1 MMDLLGNLSHWISSF
16 AESEW
21 ALYVIGIHCFT
32 ESIFNPIPPD
42 PLLITASL
50 FKPHMA
56 LWFAGVATLTS
67 VAGAMVGYWIG
78 NQFGRPLLYRM
89 AGSERIIRAET
100 LINKFGVW
108 AVFLSAF
115 TPIPYKV
122 FAILAGVLK
131 MNRRMFL
138 LVSLAGRGLRF
149 MLIGILILR
158 YGETITEFLDHRFEQ
173 VTIIFSVVIVLMAI
187 AVFVSYRYFGHR
199 KDAL

>member
-1 MMDLLGNLSHWISSF
+1 MRTG
-16 AESEW
+16 
-21 ALYVIGIHCFT
+21 
-32 ESIFNPIPPD
+32 
-42 PLLITASL
+42 
-50 FKPHMA
+50 
-56 LWFAGVATLTS
+56 
-67 VAGAMVGYWIG
+67 GY
-78 NQFGRPLLYRM
+78 RPLLYRI
-89 AGSERIIRAET
+89 AGPKRINRAET

-108 AVFLSAF
+108 AVFFSAF

-131 MNRRMFL
+131 INRRMFL

-158 YGETITEFLDHRFEQ
+158 YGEAITDFLDHRFEQ
-173 VTIIFSVVIVLMAI
+173 VTIIFSVAIVLIAI